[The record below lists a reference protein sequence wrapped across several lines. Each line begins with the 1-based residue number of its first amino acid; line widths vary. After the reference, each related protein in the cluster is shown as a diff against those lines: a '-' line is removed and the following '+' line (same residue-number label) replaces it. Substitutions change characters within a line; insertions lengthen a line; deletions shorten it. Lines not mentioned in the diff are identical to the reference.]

1 MHIVL
6 YKYENKGVN
15 MDYRSYMPFGYGQM
29 PYYSGLRFPLDN
41 SEEEQMEKDKEYM
54 KSLYPTQ
61 AKTIQALVEEECDKL
76 EYEGSIMFDE
86 YPDKLGLRKIGEN
99 IYSQIDQDE
108 TPDEEENVDEEED
121 IYMMNYGYHYKP
133 PVPPSRRGS
142 CKGPGCQKNPAR
154 DMIDVLLFNEMYKR
168 RCRHN
173 RCRRRLYW

>member
-1 MHIVL
+1 
-6 YKYENKGVN
+6 

-41 SEEEQMEKDKEYM
+41 GEEEQMEKDKEYM
-54 KSLYPTQ
+54 KSLYPAQ

-86 YPDKLGLRKIGEN
+86 YPDKLGLRKIGTD
-99 IYSQIDQDE
+99 IYNQIDQGE
-108 TPDEEENVDEEED
+108 ITIEEEKVDEEED
-121 IYMMNYGYHYKP
+121 IYMMNYGYHYRP
-133 PVPPSRRGS
+133 PMPPPHHEPCR
-142 CKGPGCQKNPAR
+142 GPGPCNNSPVR
-154 DMIDVLLFNEMYKR
+154 DMIDVLLFNEMFKR